1 MKQNIVHE
9 NFSINSSP
17 KTEKLNLNKVVKED
31 AHIPDLK
38 NIFGIKFA
46 AGEDKNKTLMLHTK
60 TGPYSEKAN
69 LEAKELKIKNSPK
82 EDSLS
87 FKSSDYFFKTEKATN
102 RFSTNGLTQEPQ
114 EILQKVALQKYD
126 VTSKSYIDSAQETIA
141 TLVQQMDDMK
151 RFKRN
156 VVQVKI
162 DLENGES
169 VNCQLTIL
177 ADNLN
182 IRFSSMEESFKER
195 ILQHWDMLKTTA
207 ERHHLLLQTPSF
219 IQN

>member
-1 MKQNIVHE
+1 
-9 NFSINSSP
+9 
-17 KTEKLNLNKVVKED
+17 
-31 AHIPDLK
+31 
-38 NIFGIKFA
+38 
-46 AGEDKNKTLMLHTK
+46 ML
-60 TGPYSEKAN
+60 
-69 LEAKELKIKNSPK
+69 
-82 EDSLS
+82 
-87 FKSSDYFFKTEKATN
+87 F
-102 RFSTNGLTQEPQ
+102 R
-114 EILQKVALQKYD
+114 
-126 VTSKSYIDSAQETIA
+126 SKSYIDSAQETIA

-182 IRFSSMEESFKER
+182 IRFSSMEESFKEH
-195 ILQHWDMLKTTA
+195 ILQYWDMLKTTA